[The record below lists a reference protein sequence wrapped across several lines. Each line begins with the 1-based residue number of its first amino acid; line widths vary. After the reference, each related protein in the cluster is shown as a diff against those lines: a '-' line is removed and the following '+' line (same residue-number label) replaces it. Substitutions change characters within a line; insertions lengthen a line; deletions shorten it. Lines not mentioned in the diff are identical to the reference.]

1 MSSIWLH
8 GMCRD
13 TFTFIEY
20 YYSDS
25 RKMRMVGHMACMQV
39 MRNSYRNLITK
50 PEGKKLFGRQRHRW
64 ETDHIVDLNGM

>member
-1 MSSIWLH
+1 
-8 GMCRD
+8 
-13 TFTFIEY
+13 
-20 YYSDS
+20 
-25 RKMRMVGHMACMQV
+25 MACMQV